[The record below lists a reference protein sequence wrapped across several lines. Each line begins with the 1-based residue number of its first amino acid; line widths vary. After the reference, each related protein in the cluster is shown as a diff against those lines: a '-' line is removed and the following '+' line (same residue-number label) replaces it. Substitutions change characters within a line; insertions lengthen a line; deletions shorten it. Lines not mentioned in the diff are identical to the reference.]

1 MSATGTCRIFRA
13 DPRSLGSREEHGRA
27 RFTPSQQGLS
37 TVLIAVE
44 GDVDASN
51 GRELAGFVERHIAGF
66 THSVLDLRLADF
78 FGTAGFAALHNVNV
92 ISSQY
97 GVSWALLAGQQVRR
111 LLSICDPDDTLP
123 LEDPQSILDDLDTG
137 VSDRKLL
144 IGGNHQYRGRRL
156 LG

>member
-13 DPRSLGSREEHGRA
+13 DPRSLGLREEHDRA
-27 RFTPSQQGLS
+27 SFTASQRGLS
-37 TVLIAVE
+37 TVLITVE
-44 GDVDASN
+44 GDVDATN
-51 GRELAGFVERHIAGF
+51 GRELAGFVERHVAGF
-66 THSVLDLRLADF
+66 TRSVLDLRLVDF

-92 ISSQY
+92 ISSHY
-97 GVSWALLAGQQVRR
+97 GVSWALLAGRQVRR
-111 LLSICDPDDTLP
+111 LLAICDPDRTLP

-144 IGGNHQYRGRRL
+144 IGGDHQHLGRRL